1 MLQPMTN
8 PYEKLNR
15 ARKVLRCV
23 TYLTG
28 SGMSY
33 AQLAVVVPAM
43 TDELWER
50 LATNAGVTPLSA
62 LSRAAVITAIRTAS
76 GQFARVA

>member
-1 MLQPMTN
+1 MSN
-8 PYEKLNR
+8 PHEKLNR

-43 TDELWER
+43 TDELWAQ
-50 LATNAGVTPLSA
+50 LAVSAGVTPLSD
-62 LSRAAVITAIRTAS
+62 LSRAAVVDAIRTAS